1 MINHGGL
8 LYIMHYTARCMFTKK
23 RLQDWTVQ
31 ENVNLSP
38 RTPALLWWIN
48 YTASRVI
55 TAWQVV
61 DYNEHD
67 RQPDF
72 WAVTLF
78 PWKYM
83 SSVLVCLLVQ
93 SKAKSLSGVTLLL
106 HNSLWPPS
114 HSRFNFD
121 SINLLLQLT
130 YIIVCKEKSGVNRL
144 FSALWHSDWYIKKS
158 VNANTPIN

>member
-1 MINHGGL
+1 MWWKPGGLVMINHWAL

-38 RTPALLWWIN
+38 GTQALLWWIN

-55 TAWQVV
+55 IAWQVV
-61 DYNEHD
+61 DYKEHD

-83 SSVLVCLLVQ
+83 SLSSFVFWFSPQQ
-93 SKAKSLSGVTLLL
+93 SRWVG
-106 HNSLWPPS
+106 S
-114 HSRFNFD
+114 HCFS
-121 SINLLLQLT
+121 T
-130 YIIVCKEKSGVNRL
+130 IVCDPHPTADL
-144 FSALWHSDWYIKKS
+144 IK
-158 VNANTPIN
+158 TT

>member
-1 MINHGGL
+1 MIVLGHDKSWRTP

-121 SINLLLQLT
+121 SIN
-130 YIIVCKEKSGVNRL
+130 YCYN
-144 FSALWHSDWYIKKS
+144 
-158 VNANTPIN
+158 